1 LNPTDPVN
9 DPGGKP
15 LGYSA
20 LAIFLVAVIV
30 SFTVLMLL
38 GTWQLYRL
46 AWKEEL
52 IVRIE
57 TRIGNDPVPLP
68 RSREWN
74 QDFLDN
80 YEYRPV
86 TLRGEFHQP
95 DADNP
100 DYRIFYS
107 YTLLSSPR
115 GAAGGQ
121 GYWVMHLFY
130 PDDGGAVYVN
140 RGFVPF
146 DAVGKQAPPP
156 SGPVNLAGLVRR
168 PTLGNLFTPL
178 CDPKASIC
186 YARDVEHAAGL
197 AGAGSVGQFY
207 LDLTADFTAP
217 SGLPQ
222 AGETRV
228 VFTNNHLQYAFTWFG
243 LGAALLAVAGAFGL
257 SQLRGRRAS
266 GVSDIS

>member
-1 LNPTDPVN
+1 
-9 DPGGKP
+9 
-15 LGYSA
+15 
-20 LAIFLVAVIV
+20 
-30 SFTVLMLL
+30 
-38 GTWQLYRL
+38 
-46 AWKEEL
+46 
-52 IVRIE
+52 
-57 TRIGNDPVPLP
+57 
-68 RSREWN
+68 
-74 QDFLDN
+74 
-80 YEYRPV
+80 
-86 TLRGEFHQP
+86 
-95 DADNP
+95 
-100 DYRIFYS
+100 
-107 YTLLSSPR
+107 
-115 GAAGGQ
+115 
-121 GYWVMHLFY
+121 VMHLLY
-130 PDDGGAVYVN
+130 PDHGGAGYVN

-146 DAVGKQAPPP
+146 EAVGKQAPPP

-228 VFTNNHLQYAFTWFG
+228 VFTNNHLQYAFSWFG